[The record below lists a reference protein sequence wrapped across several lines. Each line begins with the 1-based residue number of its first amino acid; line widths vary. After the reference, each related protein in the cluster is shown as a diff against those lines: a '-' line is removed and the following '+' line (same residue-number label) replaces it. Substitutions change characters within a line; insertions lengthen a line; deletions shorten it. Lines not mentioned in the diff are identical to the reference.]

1 MAGGEKAKSSGEY
14 GEQIVKNIL
23 DMMGWNNANSGVT
36 VPCVHKE
43 KHKRENSKESQ
54 KHGIDYVYT
63 YKSQLR
69 DATKQDVLVSVKC
82 RDGYPV
88 TDSGI
93 KSKFKE
99 FVLDLAYAMECYP
112 VCELAKKKIPNTDKK
127 VISGLIFW
135 IDRSREDGRENES
148 VIDKIG
154 NFYMNQEC
162 VYETIALV
170 DNKRAQFLYQLL
182 SYAHSKYG
190 KENVEFFYIDTGLNN
205 SSLQRVYR
213 GKEMPY
219 EYINPNVIP
228 LAISNGDEKR
238 LFIGVAEA
246 FCKEYLERLI
256 GLAQELTSTWTA
268 KVTIAFPDYN
278 SFEHKEVV
286 LMAKS
291 FFENADFVKNIEVI
305 TYKPDFRD
313 GVI

>member
-112 VCELAKKKIPNTDKK
+112 ACELAKKKITNTDKK

-148 VIDKIG
+148 D
-154 NFYMNQEC
+154 
-162 VYETIALV
+162 
-170 DNKRAQFLYQLL
+170 
-182 SYAHSKYG
+182 
-190 KENVEFFYIDTGLNN
+190 
-205 SSLQRVYR
+205 
-213 GKEMPY
+213 
-219 EYINPNVIP
+219 
-228 LAISNGDEKR
+228 
-238 LFIGVAEA
+238 
-246 FCKEYLERLI
+246 
-256 GLAQELTSTWTA
+256 
-268 KVTIAFPDYN
+268 
-278 SFEHKEVV
+278 VV
-286 LMAKS
+286 
-291 FFENADFVKNIEVI
+291 
-305 TYKPDFRD
+305 
-313 GVI
+313 

>member
-112 VCELAKKKIPNTDKK
+112 ACELAKKKIFYMISMSLMYWHIHFFLPQSSKK
-127 VISGLIFW
+127 VF
-135 IDRSREDGRENES
+135 
-148 VIDKIG
+148 
-154 NFYMNQEC
+154 
-162 VYETIALV
+162 
-170 DNKRAQFLYQLL
+170 
-182 SYAHSKYG
+182 
-190 KENVEFFYIDTGLNN
+190 
-205 SSLQRVYR
+205 
-213 GKEMPY
+213 
-219 EYINPNVIP
+219 
-228 LAISNGDEKR
+228 SN
-238 LFIGVAEA
+238 
-246 FCKEYLERLI
+246 
-256 GLAQELTSTWTA
+256 TW
-268 KVTIAFPDYN
+268 
-278 SFEHKEVV
+278 HH
-286 LMAKS
+286 
-291 FFENADFVKNIEVI
+291 
-305 TYKPDFRD
+305 
-313 GVI
+313 